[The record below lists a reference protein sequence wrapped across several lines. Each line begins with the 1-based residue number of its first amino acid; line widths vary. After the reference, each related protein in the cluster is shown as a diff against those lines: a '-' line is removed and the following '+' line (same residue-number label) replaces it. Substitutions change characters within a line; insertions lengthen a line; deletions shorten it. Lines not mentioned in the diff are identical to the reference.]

1 MVPQRFTKYAPPEE
15 AQAQNSIDI
24 MNADPS
30 LSLLDVQTIRLDFPA
45 LGREVHPGVP
55 LIYLDSTATSQ
66 KPLAVIQALDEMYR
80 HHTANIHRGIHTL
93 AEEATEA
100 YESARRKVAAFINA
114 PSPRQV
120 IFTRNTTE
128 SINLVAYTWG
138 RANLRSGDLILLTE
152 MEHHSNLIPW
162 QMLAAEKGLRLEFI
176 PVTEEGLLDMA
187 AYQDLLKLEPRLVAF
202 THMSNVLGTINPAK
216 EIIHLAHQAGAI
228 TLVDGAQSV
237 PHIPVD
243 VQDLEA
249 DFLAFSGHKMCGP
262 TGIGVLYGRKDLL
275 EAMPPFLGG
284 GDMIKQ
290 VELRSFKTNSL
301 PHKFEAGTP
310 AIAEAVGLGAA
321 VDYLTQIGM
330 AAIAHHEDEIG
341 QYALERLEEI
351 PGVKV
356 LGPAMEH
363 KGAVFS
369 FVLPGIHAHDAAEI
383 LDQDGIAVRA
393 GHHCAMPL
401 HTKFH
406 IPATI
411 RASFYLYNTKEEV
424 DHLVN
429 GIYRVKEIF

>member
-1 MVPQRFTKYAPPEE
+1 MK
-15 AQAQNSIDI
+15 
-24 MNADPS
+24 ADPS
-30 LSLLDVQTIRLDFPA
+30 LPRLDVQNIRKDFPA
-45 LGREVHPGVP
+45 LGREIHPGVP

-80 HHTANIHRGIHTL
+80 NHTANIHRGIHTL

-100 YESARRKVAAFINA
+100 YESARQKIAAFINA

-128 SINLVAYTWG
+128 SINLVAYSWG
-138 RANLRSGDLILLTE
+138 RANLSAGDLIILTE
-152 MEHHSNLIPW
+152 MEHHSNMIPW
-162 QMLAAEKGLRLEFI
+162 QMLAAEKNLRLEFI
-176 PVTEEGLLDMA
+176 PVTGEGLLDLA
-187 AYQDLLKLEPRLVAF
+187 AYQDLLKMEPRLVAF
-202 THMSNVLGTINPAK
+202 TQMSNVLGTINPAK
-216 EIIHLAHQAGAI
+216 EIIRMAHQAGAI

-237 PHIPVD
+237 PHVPVD
-243 VQDLEA
+243 VQDLAA
-249 DFLAFSGHKMCGP
+249 DFLAFSGHKMVGP

-310 AIAEAVGLGAA
+310 AIAEAVGLGVA
-321 VDYLTQIGM
+321 VDYLNRVGM
-330 AAIAHHEDEIG
+330 AAIAHYEHEIG

-351 PGVKV
+351 AGLEV
-356 LGPAMEH
+356 LGPAMDQ

-401 HTKFH
+401 HNKFH

-424 DHLVN
+424 DHLVR
-429 GIYRVKEIF
+429 GIYKVKEVFG